1 MRGSPPIQLFLLVLV
16 FVALAIPLVHL
27 TGNAARGPELAP
39 QVEKTAQ
46 EVKSLIRVRFVH
58 KPENLSLKLGDRE
71 LVEKAE
77 WDENAVELTAK
88 LPPHVEIAV
97 SADWPYGAPDQALT
111 IEIEPD
117 GLDGQSVTH
126 WSSAGSLK
134 EIYSFKW

>member
-27 TGNAARGPELAP
+27 TGNAARGLEVAP
-39 QVEKTAQ
+39 RVEKTIQ

-71 LVEKAE
+71 LVEKAD
-77 WDENAVELTAK
+77 WDDNAVEFTAK
-88 LPPHVEIAV
+88 LPLHAEIV
-97 SADWPYGAPDQALT
+97 VKADWPYGAPDQALT

-117 GLDGQSVTH
+117 GLDGRSVTH
-126 WSSAGSLK
+126 WSAAGSMK